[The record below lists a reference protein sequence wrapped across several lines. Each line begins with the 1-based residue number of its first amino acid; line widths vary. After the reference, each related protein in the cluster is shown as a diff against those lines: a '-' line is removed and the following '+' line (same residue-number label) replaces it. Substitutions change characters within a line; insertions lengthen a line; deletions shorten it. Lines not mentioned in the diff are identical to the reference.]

1 MAFVPDAEVI
11 DEMARKKNSRKQ
23 DLQEVIRAFMDKPL
37 QPGEV
42 VDAGE
47 NKALSEYNGKN
58 VTVMSAMVIEQ
69 VKKGLVGQKDS
80 AEFCFKYG
88 GYEPVKKQD
97 ISISMPTFV
106 NDVPEEIKAQLEE
119 EAIQLAMLN
128 AECPEDI
135 EDASDEEADE

>member
-1 MAFVPDAEVI
+1 MVFIPDAEVI
-11 DEMARKKNSRKQ
+11 DEMARKKGSRKQ

-37 QPGEV
+37 QPGDV
-42 VDAGE
+42 VSAEDD
-47 NKALSEYNGKN
+47 KALSEYNGKN

-69 VKKGLVGQKDS
+69 IKKGLVGQKDS

-106 NDVPEEIKAQLEE
+106 NDVPDEIKAQLEE
-119 EAIQLAMLN
+119 EAIQLAAMN
-128 AECPEDI
+128 AEYPEDA
-135 EDASDEEADE
+135 EDVGDDEIDE